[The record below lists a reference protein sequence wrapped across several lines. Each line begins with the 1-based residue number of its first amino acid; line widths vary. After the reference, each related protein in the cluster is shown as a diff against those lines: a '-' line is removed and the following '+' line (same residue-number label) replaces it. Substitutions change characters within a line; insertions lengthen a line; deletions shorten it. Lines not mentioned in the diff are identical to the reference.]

1 MFGGGGGEPPLA
13 LKTGAADDGIARQW
27 LAEKGN
33 RLKFSEDALLGAAA
47 AITAAKIQA
56 RGTQLDDVGQML
68 VQAMT
73 EVLTG
78 IELMEDQ
85 AKTENL
91 DLWTRLSD

>member
-1 MFGGGGGEPPLA
+1 M
-13 LKTGAADDGIARQW
+13 
-27 LAEKGN
+27 
-33 RLKFSEDALLGAAA
+33 KFSEDALLAAA
-47 AITAAKIQA
+47 ATIAAAKIQA
-56 RGTQLDDVGQML
+56 RGTPVDNVGQML